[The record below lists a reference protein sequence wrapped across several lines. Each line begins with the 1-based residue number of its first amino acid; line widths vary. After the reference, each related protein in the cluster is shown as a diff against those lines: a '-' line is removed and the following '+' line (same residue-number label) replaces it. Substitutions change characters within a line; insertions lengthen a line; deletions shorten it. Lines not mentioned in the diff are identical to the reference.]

1 MQELGPKAV
10 HNLRTAPR
18 MLLVAGC
25 RWMSIARYNFYRRN
39 FMSTIAHLRAVI
51 EKYKQI
57 FSPEKKEN
65 KLGLLFI
72 MLMQYNFISVQL
84 DSGQFQEN
92 SQEYL
97 R

>member
-1 MQELGPKAV
+1 
-10 HNLRTAPR
+10 
-18 MLLVAGC
+18 MLLVAGR

-57 FSPEKKEN
+57 FSPEKKGN
-65 KLGLLFI
+65 KLGLLFV